1 MKVLWY
7 LPIIPRFKCLFANED
22 DTKDLT
28 WHVDRR
34 KCDGML
40 RHPVDS
46 SQWKKINH
54 LYIDFRKEARNLRL
68 GLAIDGMNPFGS
80 LSTKHS
86 SWPIFLVIYNLL
98 PWLCIKQKYMM
109 LSMMI
114 SGPRQPGNDINVFL
128 SPLTED
134 SRKLWTRGLMCLMG
148 IEMRHL
154 SFLQWYFLPLMTF

>member
-7 LPIIPRFKCLFANED
+7 LPIILRFKCLFANED

-68 GLAIDGMNPFGS
+68 GLAIDGMNPCGS

-98 PWLCIKQKYMM
+98 WL
-109 LSMMI
+109 
-114 SGPRQPGNDINVFL
+114 
-128 SPLTED
+128 
-134 SRKLWTRGLMCLMG
+134 
-148 IEMRHL
+148 
-154 SFLQWYFLPLMTF
+154 